1 VRVVGLKYNINILI
15 LRLRKYVM
23 SVDAGMQ
30 RWKNKVALVTGA
42 SAGIGSAICTNLVQH
57 GMIVIGC
64 ARRIDKIQD
73 LSNNLMEK
81 GTPGRLLAYKCDL
94 AVDKEIDDMFAWISK
109 NHGGV
114 DVCVNNAGFSYKD
127 TLLEITGVQMRDM
140 LNINVVALVLCSSKA
155 AKSMIERGVND
166 GHIFNINSMS
176 GHRLTAQLNFY
187 SATKFAV
194 TALTEGFR
202 RELVEKSRIR
212 MTSIS
217 PGLVRTEFLPKA
229 LESEQVAES
238 VFSRVPTVMDPKDIA
253 DILSF
258 TLATPPHVQ
267 VHDILVR
274 PCGEKV

>member
-1 VRVVGLKYNINILI
+1 
-15 LRLRKYVM
+15 M
-23 SVDAGMQ
+23 SVDIGMM
-30 RWKNKVALVTGA
+30 RWKNRVALVTGA

-57 GMIVIGC
+57 GMTVIGC
-64 ARRIDKIQD
+64 ARRIDRIQD
-73 LSNNLMEK
+73 LSNSLMEK

-94 AVDKEIDDMFAWISK
+94 AVDKEIDDMFDWIKK

-127 TLLEITGVQMRDM
+127 TLLEIRGDQMRDM
-140 LNINVVALVLCSSKA
+140 LNINVVALVLCASKA
-155 AKSMIERGVND
+155 AKSMLERGVDD

-194 TALTEGFR
+194 TALTEGLR

-212 MTSIS
+212 VTSIS

-229 LESEQVAES
+229 LESDQIAES
-238 VFSRVPTVMDPKDIA
+238 VFSRVSRTMDPKDIA

-258 TLATPPHVQ
+258 SLGAPAHVQ
-267 VHDILVR
+267 VHDVLVR
-274 PCGEKV
+274 PCGERV